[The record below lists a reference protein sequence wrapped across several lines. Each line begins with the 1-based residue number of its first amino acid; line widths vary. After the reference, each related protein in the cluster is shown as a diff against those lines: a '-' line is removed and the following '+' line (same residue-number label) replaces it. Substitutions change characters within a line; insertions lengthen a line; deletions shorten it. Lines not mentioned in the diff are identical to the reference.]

1 MGAGVRGKMRFC
13 SEAKL
18 GTDLGRAAVQ
28 TLRAAGAG
36 VLLSQRKMLGS
47 LTNVPEAAGQEN

>member
-1 MGAGVRGKMRFC
+1 MHFC

-18 GTDLGRAAVQ
+18 GTDLGCAAVQ